1 MSNSKS
7 NIIIA
12 SCLFLLLLLSA
23 CEPER
28 TSGKGLVL
36 PVGSVESGKASFVDL
51 GCVQCHN
58 VAGVD
63 TPEYEGE
70 STVMLLLGGKVRQVK
85 TYGELVTSITNPNH
99 IISQHYLDSIKSSES
114 EGEMT
119 TPMPSFND
127 EMTVAQLI
135 DLVTFLDSHYE
146 KMLPDYVSHRHNYGA
161 Y

>member
-1 MSNSKS
+1 MSNSQS
-7 NIIIA
+7 YIVTA

-36 PVGSVESGKASFVDL
+36 PVGNIESGKASFVDL
-51 GCVQCHN
+51 GCVQCHS

-63 TPEYEGE
+63 IPEYEGE
-70 STVMLLLGGKVRQVK
+70 STVMLLLGGKVRRVK
-85 TYGELVTSITNPNH
+85 TYGELVTSIINPNH
-99 IISQHYLDSIKSSES
+99 ILSQNYLDSINSSES
-114 EGEMT
+114 EGEIT

-146 KMLPDYVSHRHNYGA
+146 KMMPDYVSQHHNYGA